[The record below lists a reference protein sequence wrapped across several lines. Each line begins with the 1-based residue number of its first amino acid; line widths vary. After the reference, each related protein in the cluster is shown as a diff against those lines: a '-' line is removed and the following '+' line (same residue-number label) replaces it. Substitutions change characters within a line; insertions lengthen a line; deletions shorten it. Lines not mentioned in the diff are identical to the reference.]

1 MTSDF
6 EWLQFKAGVE
16 KRIQKSV
23 LKDENSN
30 SLDSLEYQSI
40 ESSSDKESETEI
52 IPEEIT
58 QNTDDL
64 TDDEMNP
71 EKKIENSASDEFSI
85 DEISTDEISTST
97 QYNCS
102 EIVEETEILATDSI
116 TESVDIRISPR
127 NSTVE
132 LINFDAID
140 DFPTEFSLVADVEI
154 KMEGSDKERVIS
166 TIETPVKNV
175 VASKKNTGEGKLVT
189 FADDCDNL
197 LDEKTGYFENEKTGY
212 FENEKH
218 HAIPCKIINGDPQEN
233 DSYESNVKTPNSE
246 NINGQKKSKRDA
258 RKIGNGVSFTV
269 ESKIAQEIKE
279 MKQRE
284 EDLRKMREIQAK
296 EIPITPESPTPMP
309 KKEPKVE
316 PLVKPEVKA
325 IIPEFGK
332 KPTVKTQIVNGQ
344 SYKIASVFGRKD
356 ASKKNESSP
365 KVDKKPSATYES
377 PIEREI
383 RIVKQREEE
392 LKREREH
399 ALKVKR
405 QLESCLI
412 NPDLSDDDKETN
424 DTFAS
429 VSICSDS
436 SFDSGTKLSP
446 DQKQFDGSMSPTTIN
461 NKINGLY
468 YNSSNAESTC
478 SLDSI
483 SHIEKSTSFNGL
495 QKVFSHNGNQ
505 MRSPS
510 PDSSS
515 NSSISKMSFPF
526 NGQKPGLVATN
537 KNVNMERFI
546 ASKGKQIVFKNSSP
560 TIAANGSSEY
570 SEIKPPQIKKSDQK
584 SQRKFV
590 SAASKIQSELNEMKE
605 REEELR

>member
-6 EWLQFKAGVE
+6 EWLQFKAGIE
-16 KRIQKSV
+16 NRIQKSV

-40 ESSSDKESETEI
+40 ETSDKESKSDI
-52 IPEEIT
+52 ISEVII
-58 QNTDDL
+58 QN

-71 EKKIENSASDEFSI
+71 EKKTENSVS
-85 DEISTDEISTST
+85 DEISVDEMSTST

-132 LINFDAID
+132 LINFDSD
-140 DFPTEFSLVADVEI
+140 DSFPTEFSLVADVEI
-154 KMEGSDKERVIS
+154 KMEESDKENVIS
-166 TIETPVKNV
+166 TIETPVKNGV
-175 VASKKNTGEGKLVT
+175 STKKSNGEAKLVT

-197 LDEKTGYFENEKTGY
+197 LDEKTGYFKNEV
-212 FENEKH
+212 E
-218 HAIPCKIINGDPQEN
+218 HATPCNIISIDDQEN
-233 DSYESNVKTPNSE
+233 DSCQSNVKTPNSE
-246 NINGQKKSKRDA
+246 SLNGQKKSISSGKRDG
-258 RKIGNGVSFTV
+258 RKVGNGVSFTV

-284 EDLRKMREIQAK
+284 EDLRKMREILAK
-296 EIPITPESPTPMP
+296 EIPIIPESPTPMP

-316 PLVKPEVKA
+316 PSVKTVMKTPEIEKSL
-325 IIPEFGK
+325 
-332 KPTVKTQIVNGQ
+332 TVKTQIVNGQ

-365 KVDKKPSATYES
+365 KADKKPSATYES

-405 QLESCLI
+405 QLESCLM

-436 SFDSGTKLSP
+436 SFDSGTKLTSP

-483 SHIEKSTSFNGL
+483 SQSEKTTSFNGL
-495 QKVFSHNGNQ
+495 QKVFSQNGNQ
-505 MRSPS
+505 IRSPS

-515 NSSISKMSFPF
+515 NSSISKMSFPY

-560 TIAANGSSEY
+560 INAAVGSSEY
-570 SEIKPPQIKKSDQK
+570 FEIKPPQIKKSDQM

>member
-6 EWLQFKAGVE
+6 EWLQFKAGIE
-16 KRIQKSV
+16 NRIQKSV

-40 ESSSDKESETEI
+40 ETSDKESEPETISEVI
-52 IPEEIT
+52 I

-71 EKKIENSASDEFSI
+71 EKKFENSVS
-85 DEISTDEISTST
+85 DEISVDEMSTST

-132 LINFDAID
+132 LINFDSAD
-140 DFPTEFSLVADVEI
+140 SFPTEFSLVADVEI
-154 KMEGSDKERVIS
+154 KMEESDKENVIS
-166 TIETPVKNV
+166 TIETPIKNGV
-175 VASKKNTGEGKLVT
+175 GSKKNTGEGKLVT

-197 LDEKTGYFENEKTGY
+197 LNEKTGY
-212 FENEKH
+212 FQNEME
-218 HAIPCKIINGDPQEN
+218 HATPCKIINGDAQEN
-233 DSYESNVKTPNSE
+233 DSCLSNVKPPNSE
-246 NINGQKKSKRDA
+246 SINGQKKSISSGKRDA
-258 RKIGNGVSFTV
+258 RKTGNCVSFTV

-284 EDLRKMREIQAK
+284 EDLRKMREILAK
-296 EIPITPESPTPMP
+296 EISITPESPTPMP

-316 PLVKPEVKA
+316 PSVKTVMKTPEIEKSL
-325 IIPEFGK
+325 
-332 KPTVKTQIVNGQ
+332 TVKTQIVNGQ

-365 KVDKKPSATYES
+365 KAEKKPSATYES

-383 RIVKQREEE
+383 RTVKQREEE

-405 QLESCLI
+405 QLESCLM

-468 YNSSNAESTC
+468 YNSSYAESTC

-483 SHIEKSTSFNGL
+483 SQSEKSTSFNGL
-495 QKVFSHNGNQ
+495 QKVFSQNGNQ
-505 MRSPS
+505 IRSPS

-515 NSSISKMSFPF
+515 NSSISKMSFPY

-560 TIAANGSSEY
+560 INAAVGSSEY
-570 SEIKPPQIKKSDQK
+570 FEIKPPQIKKSDQM